1 MKHIYKVLISPE
13 ALEYRLSILME
24 IESVEIACTGKD
36 GEFILTCYD
45 EDAEVVEYELRKA
58 ERRDD
63 YCEWE
68 KIS

>member
-1 MKHIYKVLISPE
+1 MKHTYKVLISPE
-13 ALEYRLSILME
+13 AFEYRLSILTE
-24 IESVEIACTGKD
+24 IGSVEIAYTGK
-36 GEFILTCYD
+36 GNEFILTCYD
-45 EDAEVVEYELRKA
+45 DDAEIVEYELRKA